1 MPSLNAWLEARC
13 IEQWSKLAHGALP
26 GSVAAVHAEERASLM
41 PLSRAFDGF
50 VEHTKRVSPTC
61 GASHLT
67 DCASTI
73 TSVGLACRPADDA
86 AWEIAAE
93 KVRLV
98 VEPGRRPSGE
108 KGDGPLEFMGVP
120 FGSHARLILL
130 YLQTEALRTNSREIE
145 LGRSLRDWLGRIG
158 VSVGGRTG
166 KLVKDQAERISRCR
180 LTFHLQGA
188 KSAGLINQSIVD
200 RALFIE
206 DTEAPQGRLSLEM
219 AKLSEGFFEQLQRHP
234 VPLEE
239 AAIRAINNNPA
250 ALDCYLWLA
259 YRLHALNAPRLVTW
273 KALKGQFG
281 GGFKEAYHFK
291 NKWSQSLQL
300 ALAVYHAVLPS
311 VCFCL
316 AETADILRSATSAEA
331 VSRLLFSCPLAAPK
345 HANGERPNCNQSCRH
360 WLRHRRGR

>member
-1 MPSLNAWLEARC
+1 MGTVHELLGAKGKHAALQAGLDRSVVEAASLYMGDED
-13 IEQWSKLAHGALP
+13 GALN
-26 GSVAAVHAEERASLM
+26 
-41 PLSRAFDGF
+41 F
-50 VEHTKRVSPTC
+50 VYS
-61 GASHLT
+61 GWAQ
-67 DCASTI
+67 CA
-73 TSVGLACRPADDA
+73 LPHRRLADDA
-86 AWEIAAE
+86 PWEITAE

-98 VEPGRRPSGE
+98 LEPGRRPSGE
-108 KGDGPLEFMGVP
+108 DGDGPLEFMGVP

-206 DTEAPQGRLSLEM
+206 DSDSKQGRLSLEM
-219 AKLSEGFFEQLQRHP
+219 AKLSEGFFEQLRRHP

-259 YRLHALNAPRLVTW
+259 YRLHSLNAPRLVTW

-291 NKWSQSLQL
+291 NKWSQTLQM
-300 ALAVYHAVLPS
+300 AMAVYPAANVDVVEQGVLLKPS
-311 VCFCL
+311 RPPV
-316 AETADILRSATSAEA
+316 APRIVAG
-331 VSRLLFSCPLAAPK
+331 SRV
-345 HANGERPNCNQSCRH
+345 
-360 WLRHRRGR
+360 

>member
-1 MPSLNAWLEARC
+1 MGTVHELLGAKGKQAALQAGLDRSVVEAASLYMGDED
-13 IEQWSKLAHGALP
+13 GALN
-26 GSVAAVHAEERASLM
+26 
-41 PLSRAFDGF
+41 F
-50 VEHTKRVSPTC
+50 VYS
-61 GASHLT
+61 GWAQ
-67 DCASTI
+67 CA
-73 TSVGLACRPADDA
+73 LPHRRLADDT
-86 AWEIAAE
+86 AWEISAE

-108 KGDGPLEFMGVP
+108 NGDGPLEFMGVP

-180 LTFHLQGA
+180 LTFHLQGG

-206 DTEAPQGRLSLEM
+206 DAEAPQGRLSLEM

-291 NKWSQSLQL
+291 NKWSQTLQL
-300 ALAVYHAVLPS
+300 ALAVYPAANVDVVEQGVLLKPS
-311 VCFCL
+311 RPPV
-316 AETADILRSATSAEA
+316 APRQ
-331 VSRLLFSCPLAAPK
+331 VGVRL
-345 HANGERPNCNQSCRH
+345 
-360 WLRHRRGR
+360 

>member
-1 MPSLNAWLEARC
+1 MFRNNNTAQASPSMGTVHDILET
-13 IEQWSKLAHGALP
+13 QGKQGALLA
-26 GSVAAVHAEERASLM
+26 GVDRGVVEAASLYM
-41 PLSRAFDGF
+41 GDEDGTLNF
-50 VEHTKRVSPTC
+50 VYS
-61 GASHLT
+61 GWAQ
-67 DCASTI
+67 CALPHRR
-73 TSVGLACRPADDA
+73 LANDA
-86 AWEIAAE
+86 PWEIAAD

-98 VEPGRRPSGE
+98 VEPGRRPSGAE
-108 KGDGPLEFMGVP
+108 GDGPLEFMGVP

-130 YLQTEALRTNSREIE
+130 YLQTEALRTNSRDVE
-145 LGRSLRDWLGRIG
+145 LGHSLRDWLGRIG

-206 DTEAPQGRLSLEM
+206 DGDVKQGRLSLET
-219 AKLSEGFFEQLQRHP
+219 AKLSEGFFEQLRRHP

-259 YRLHALNAPRLVTW
+259 YRLHALTAPRLVTW

-281 GGFKEAYHFK
+281 VGFKEAYHFK
-291 NKWSQSLQL
+291 NKWSQTLQM
-300 ALAVYHAVLPS
+300 ALAVYPAAKVDVTEQGVILKPS
-311 VCFCL
+311 RPPV
-316 AETADILRSATSAEA
+316 APRVIAA
-331 VSRLLFSCPLAAPK
+331 SRA
-345 HANGERPNCNQSCRH
+345 
-360 WLRHRRGR
+360 